1 MSLSDAGSIQEF
13 PLIAS
18 LAVHKTSIAFGV
30 TNDGKILVADPAS
43 YDRSTKKWDV
53 TVILGEV
60 KNAGSGGPFW
70 SLSCS
75 DIEE

>member
-1 MSLSDAGSIQEF
+1 MTAKFLL
-13 PLIAS
+13 LIR
-18 LAVHKTSIAFGV
+18 
-30 TNDGKILVADPAS
+30 AS

-75 DIEE
+75 DTEE